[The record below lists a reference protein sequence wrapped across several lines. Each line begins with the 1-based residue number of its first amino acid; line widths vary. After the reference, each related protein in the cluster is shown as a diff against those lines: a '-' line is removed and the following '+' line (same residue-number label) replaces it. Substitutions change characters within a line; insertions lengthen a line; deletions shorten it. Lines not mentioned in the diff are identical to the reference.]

1 LKTWLVDT
9 GPIVAWLDA
18 ADAAHERVA
27 TKLDAFKGQLVTTSA
42 VITEAMH
49 FAGDDSRG
57 PRHLVEWVS
66 ASRLAVYDFCQPLE
80 LRAAVAL
87 MERYPDVPMDFA
99 DATLLLLAEAAK
111 SHDILTLDR
120 RGFSTFRTRE
130 GRPLRLVLDR

>member
-42 VITEAMH
+42 VISEAMY

-57 PRHLVEWVS
+57 PRQLVEWVS
-66 ASRLAVYDFCQPLE
+66 TSRVAVYDFCQPLE

-87 MERYPDVPMDFA
+87 MEKYPDVPMDFA
-99 DATLLLLAEAAK
+99 DATLLLLAEAAQIY
-111 SHDILTLDR
+111 DILTLDR